1 MERGYL
7 PYCKDFL
14 GLLSVK
20 HILVERPT
28 WTDVQRW
35 HITGTVLLNA
45 DTLREMIAEF
55 PLTPYQIQPLLYYIH
70 DVSIMNVFC

>member
-20 HILVERPT
+20 HILVERLT

-35 HITGTVLLNA
+35 HITGTLLLNA
-45 DTLREMIAEF
+45 DDTLR
-55 PLTPYQIQPLLYYIH
+55 
-70 DVSIMNVFC
+70 